1 MCLVLLDLNAA
12 FDTVNHSILLNRLKY
27 HFGLGG
33 KILQWTE
40 DYLTGCTQRVIIDND
55 GEGEPRAESSET
67 TLSQGVPQGSVHGP
81 VLFSLYTAPLGDI
94 CHRHKILFHSYAD
107 NQQTYLSFKP
117 SVANTRET
125 CITNLQNCI
134 DEIRFWMRVNL
145 LKLNDS
151 KMEFI
156 ILGTQQQLNNVPD
169 TTIKIGED
177 HINPSSSVRN
187 LGFYQDSLMKGTS
200 HVNKLTSNLF
210 NVLHQISKI
219 RSKLTKEA
227 TQIVIQALVL
237 SKLDYCNSLLLGAP
251 DYNIRKIQR
260 IKNFADRI
268 VFNRSKY
275 DHTTPLFIS
284 LHWLPVCEC
293 IVFKIAVF
301 MYKCTHDLGPKYLQ
315 DIVVITH
322 GRQLWSHT
330 NNCLPVSRSNTSMTH
345 NASFRSMG
353 PRIWNTLYLNIINAP
368 SLLIFKKELKTFLYK
383 WAYV

>member
-1 MCLVLLDLNAA
+1 MCLVLLDLSTA

-33 KILQWTE
+33 KILQWIE
-40 DYLTGCTQRVIIDND
+40 GYLTGHTQRVIIDND
-55 GEGEPRAESSET
+55 GEGEPRVESSET
-67 TLSQGVPQGSVHGP
+67 TLSQGVPQGSVLGP
-81 VLFSLYTAPLGDI
+81 VLFLLYTAPLGNI
-94 CHRHKILFHSYAD
+94 CCRHRILFHSYAD
-107 NQQTYLSFKP
+107 DQQTYLSFKP
-117 SVANTRET
+117 SVGNSRET

-134 DEIRFWMRVNL
+134 DEIRSWMRVNL

-156 ILGTQQQLNNVPD
+156 ILGMQQQLNNVPD

-187 LGFYQDSLMKGTS
+187 LGFYQNSLMKGTT

-210 NVLHQISKI
+210 NELHQISKI

-260 IKNFADRI
+260 IQNFAARI

-275 DHTTPLFIS
+275 DHTTPLFKS
-284 LHWLPVCEC
+284 LYWLPVCEC
-293 IVFKIAVF
+293 IVFRIAVF
-301 MYKCTHDLGPKYLQ
+301 MYKCTHDLAPKYLQ

-322 GRQLWSHT
+322 GRQL
-330 NNCLPVSRSNTSMTH
+330 
-345 NASFRSMG
+345 
-353 PRIWNTLYLNIINAP
+353 
-368 SLLIFKKELKTFLYK
+368 
-383 WAYV
+383 